1 MTDTEEGA
9 GVSLLSVEGLTVS
22 FVQYDR
28 GIRRRVIPALNGVDL
43 SVEPGELLTVVGA
56 SGSGKSLLAH
66 AVLGLLPGNATCQ
79 GTIRYDGE
87 ELTGEVLRRV
97 RGSEIRLIP
106 QSVNYLDP
114 SLRVGEQLR
123 LGIPDRSKPAVY
135 ELLESFG
142 LDADVYRRFPHEL
155 SGGMARRV
163 LLSTCFG
170 DSVRLVIADEPTP
183 GIHPDALAEIL
194 TEFRKL
200 RDAGIS
206 VMLITHDMV
215 SGMGIADR
223 VAVFHN
229 GRITCTFTPA
239 QLLDPNSDID
249 PYARRL
255 WAAQPANDFWEARA

>member
-1 MTDTEEGA
+1 M
-9 GVSLLSVEGLTVS
+9 SLLNVEGLTVS
-22 FVQYDR
+22 FVQYDH
-28 GIRRRVIPALNGVDL
+28 GIRRRIIPALNGVDL
-43 SVEPGELLTVVGA
+43 SMAPGELLTVVGA

-66 AVLGLLPGNATCQ
+66 AVLGLLPGNAKCE
-79 GTIRYDGE
+79 GTISYNGE
-87 ELTGEVLRRV
+87 RLQGELLGRV

-114 SLRVGEQLR
+114 SMRVGEQLR
-123 LGIPDRSKPAVY
+123 LGIPGRSKDATY
-135 ELLESFG
+135 ELLERFG

-223 VAVFHN
+223 VAVFHD
-229 GRITCTFTPA
+229 GKITCTFTPA
-239 QLLDPNSDID
+239 ELLDPTANVD
-249 PYARRL
+249 PYARQL